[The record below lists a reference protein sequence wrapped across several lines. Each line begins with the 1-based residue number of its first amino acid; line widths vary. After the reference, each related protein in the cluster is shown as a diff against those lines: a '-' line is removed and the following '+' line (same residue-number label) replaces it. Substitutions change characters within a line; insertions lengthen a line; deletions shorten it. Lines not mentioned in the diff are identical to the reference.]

1 MKTVY
6 RIHPAI
12 GVARMGDSPDEYFV
26 GPEAPGVQP
35 VLAKADAAPPPS
47 QRYKDDQHR
56 IKRQGARFRVY
67 EYRYTSANVLHDVR
81 EITSADARIEWNV
94 HLANRK
100 AAGPRFTGTGRRN
113 PGVPARDL
121 VIDAG
126 PQNISGTGR
135 PMKRLRGAFRGVSV
149 PLGDVLT
156 DSAGRLIVL
165 GGFGRSQSVP
175 PGQILTHFANNDGWC
190 DDASDGPVS
199 ATVRLK
205 GSSKAIKAESAWVI
219 VAPPDFAP
227 PIENVITLYDVVYDV
242 AAKLHPSLRLRKKTP
257 VSFTRN
263 VYPLLKRVCLNIWVN
278 YLTGRGHGPQTDDYF
293 IAPEQL
299 ALLSDN
305 SKAENG
311 GEHHEE
317 HEDDVHAAD
326 EHDAPHGHENDH
338 EDQDVEEHPAHG
350 HHDEDLSTPAGRRRH
365 IFEHLRD
372 PHGGGGDM
380 PMLNPQRGP
389 GAPALPQ
396 FQYEVMRRWA
406 EGDFEADWPGQE
418 PMPVALGDLP
428 ARDQPSALDRSALE
442 ACVGA
447 AFFPGIEAS
456 QIMRDKSTYDPK
468 RPFRI
473 AAKLKPGALTEEMA
487 VPWQADF
494 RECSTNWW
502 PAQRPNEVLRDGP
515 NPGHWVPTSWRRET
529 MVASWSKLGFV
540 VKKTVGGKD
549 RYVEEERNV

>member
-1 MKTVY
+1 MKKLY

-12 GVARMGDSPDEYFV
+12 GVARMGDSPDEYFI
-26 GPEAPGVQP
+26 GPEAPGVAP
-35 VLAKADAAPPPS
+35 VLAKVDEPPAATR
-47 QRYKDDQHR
+47 RYKDAEHR

-67 EYRYTSANVLHDVR
+67 EYSYASANILKEVR
-81 EITSADARIEWNV
+81 EIAAVDGHIEWGV

-100 AAGPRFTGTGRRN
+100 AAGPTFAGTGRRN
-113 PGVPARDL
+113 PHVPTRDL

-126 PQNISGTGR
+126 LQKISGADR
-135 PMKRLRGAFRGVSV
+135 PLKRLRGSFRGVAV
-149 PLGDVLT
+149 PLGDLLT
-156 DSAGRLIVL
+156 DGAGRLVVL

-175 PGQILTHFANNDGWC
+175 PGRMLTDFANNDGWC
-190 DDASDGPVS
+190 DDGSDGPVS

-205 GSSKAIKAESAWVI
+205 GSTKTIRAESAWVV

-227 PIENVITLYDVVYDV
+227 AIENVITLYDVVYDV
-242 AAKLHPSLRLRKKTP
+242 ATKLHPTLRLRKKTP
-257 VSFTRN
+257 VSFTRH
-263 VYPLLKRVCLNIWVN
+263 VYPLLKRVCMNIWVN
-278 YLTGRGHGPQTDDYF
+278 YLTGRGHGPQTDAYF

-305 SKAENG
+305 SKAGNG
-311 GEHHEE
+311 EKHDGETHGAHGHDAE
-317 HEDDVHAAD
+317 HEHGGG
-326 EHDAPHGHENDH
+326 HGHH
-338 EDQDVEEHPAHG
+338 HDQDV
-350 HHDEDLSTPAGRRRH
+350 DISTPAGRRRH
-365 IFEHLRD
+365 VFEHLRD

-389 GAPALPQ
+389 GAPALPE

-406 EGDFEADWPGQE
+406 DGDFSADWPGHE
-418 PMPVALGDLP
+418 PVLLTLEQMP
-428 ARDQPSALDRSALE
+428 ARDRPAALDRSALE

-456 QIMRDKSTYDPK
+456 QIMRDKSTYHAK

-473 AAKLKPGALTEEMA
+473 SAKLAPGALTEGMA

-515 NPGHWVPTSWRRET
+515 DPVHWVPTSWRRET
-529 MVASWSKLGFV
+529 MVERWSELGFV

-549 RYVEEERNV
+549 RFVEEERNV